1 MFLFLIITC
10 SYIDAVL
17 HLAMFGTARCLKND
31 NLFGCCNHFNT
42 YYIILVNVL
51 KWISQY
57 YHNFLR
63 SIAQWNKCLS
73 CCRFSHIMRK
83 MQHKNIALQNTL
95 FTKLWLSKQPTT
107 LQQQQVSFKQNIVL
121 KAKTIRMVVSGRP
134 SVFYHQMCPVNVLN
148 HGAMYH
154 STLVNLEQY
163 SPANRR
169 DN

>member
-17 HLAMFGTARCLKND
+17 HLAMFGTARYLKND

-63 SIAQWNKCLS
+63 SIA
-73 CCRFSHIMRK
+73 
-83 MQHKNIALQNTL
+83 
-95 FTKLWLSKQPTT
+95 
-107 LQQQQVSFKQNIVL
+107 
-121 KAKTIRMVVSGRP
+121 
-134 SVFYHQMCPVNVLN
+134 
-148 HGAMYH
+148 
-154 STLVNLEQY
+154 
-163 SPANRR
+163 
-169 DN
+169 